1 MKNLRILSV
10 IFVCIF
16 ALNIFAQDAVET
28 TNQKD
33 YSEYLPQAGDMAIS
47 LNLAPFLNVFADET
61 IDGRIGGDSY
71 NSDLISI
78 ALKYMVTDNFG
89 LRFNVGWSY
98 LYNRDNYFVQDDKAV
113 FLNPLSQA
121 KVTDSYISQNTGV
134 SATIAGEY
142 RFGSRRI
149 QGYVGGG
156 LTYALSSYSM
166 NLYYGNAMTEFNQTP
181 TIHESGYYDY
191 LSGFSSARY
200 TKISNAGLD
209 FNHHA
214 GVVAFVGFEWFVAKK
229 VSVGAEVNV
238 SAIASWGNL
247 QYATLEGYNTLSE
260 KVETWTELYKPSSFA
275 FDFGTQNVGANISVN
290 FYF

>member
-1 MKNLRILSV
+1 MKNFRILTIALLCV
-10 IFVCIF
+10 F
-16 ALNIFAQDAVET
+16 AINVFAQEAKT
-28 TNQKD
+28 ATQQKD
-33 YSEYLPQAGDMAIS
+33 YSEYLPEAGDMAIS
-47 LNLAPFLNVFADET
+47 LNLAPFLNVFADNA

-78 ALKYMVTDNFG
+78 AAKYMFTDNFA

-98 LYNRDNYFVQDDKAV
+98 LYNRDNYYVQDDAAV

-121 KVTDSYISQNTGV
+121 KVTDSYISQSTGASV
-134 SATIAGEY
+134 TVAAEY
-142 RFGSRRI
+142 RFGSRRV

-166 NLYYGNAMTEFNQTP
+166 DLYYGNAMTNLNQNP
-181 TIHESGYYDY
+181 TTYEDY
-191 LSGFSSARY
+191 SAYIPGFASARY
-200 TKISNAGLD
+200 TKVSNNGLD

-214 GVVAFVGFEWFVAKK
+214 GVVAFLGFEWFVAKK
-229 VSVGAEVNV
+229 VSVGAEVNI
-238 SAIASWGNL
+238 SAIASWGNV

-260 KVETWTELYKPSSFA
+260 KVETWTELFKPSSFA
-275 FDFGTQNVGANISVN
+275 VDFGTQNVGANLSVN

>member
-1 MKNLRILSV
+1 MKNFRILAIALLCV
-10 IFVCIF
+10 F
-16 ALNIFAQDAVET
+16 AMNVFAQQEQTAAQ
-28 TNQKD
+28 QKD
-33 YSEYLPQAGDMAIS
+33 YSEYLPEAGDMAIS

-61 IDGRIGGDSY
+61 VDGRIGGDSY

-78 ALKYMVTDNFG
+78 AGKYMVTDNFA
-89 LRFNVGWSY
+89 LRLNVGWSY
-98 LYNRDNYFVQDDKAV
+98 LYNRDNYFVQDDAAV
-113 FLNPLSQA
+113 FVNPLSQA
-121 KVTDSYISQNTGV
+121 KVTDSYITKNSGV
-134 SATIAGEY
+134 SITAAAEY

-166 NLYYGNAMTEFNQTP
+166 NLYYGNAMTELNQNP
-181 TIHESGYYDY
+181 TTYEDY
-191 LSGFSSARY
+191 SAYLPGFSSARF
-200 TKISNAGLD
+200 TKVSNNGLD

-260 KVETWTELYKPSSFA
+260 KVETWTELFKPSSFA
-275 FDFGTQNVGANISVN
+275 FDFGTQNVGANLSVN

>member
-1 MKNLRILSV
+1 MKLKILTIALLCV
-10 IFVCIF
+10 F
-16 ALNIFAQDAVET
+16 AMGVFAQQTQTVT
-28 TNQKD
+28 QQKD
-33 YSEYLPQAGDMAIS
+33 YSEYLPEAGDVAIS
-47 LNLAPFLNVFADET
+47 LNLAPFLNVFADNV

-78 ALKYMVTDNFG
+78 AGKYMVTDNFA
-89 LRFNVGWSY
+89 LRLNVGWSY
-98 LYNRDNYFVQDDKAV
+98 LYNRDNYFVQDDAAV
-113 FLNPLSQA
+113 FVNPLSQT
-121 KVTDSYISQNTGV
+121 KVTDSYITQNSGASVTF
-134 SATIAGEY
+134 AAEY

-156 LTYALSSYSM
+156 LIYALSSYSM
-166 NLYYGNAMTEFNQTP
+166 DLYYGNAMTTVNQNP
-181 TIHESGYYDY
+181 TTYEDY
-191 LSGFSSARY
+191 SAYIPGFSSARY
-200 TKISNAGLD
+200 TKVSNAGLD
-209 FNHHA
+209 FNHHT

-229 VSVGAEVNV
+229 VSIGAEVNV

-275 FDFGTQNVGANISVN
+275 IDFGTQNVGANLSFN

>member
-1 MKNLRILSV
+1 MKNFRILAIAILCV
-10 IFVCIF
+10 FVM
-16 ALNIFAQDAVET
+16 NVFAQQAQT
-28 TNQKD
+28 SAQQND
-33 YSEYLPQAGDMAIS
+33 YSEYLPEAGDMAIS
-47 LNLAPFLNVFADET
+47 LNLAPFLNVFADNT

-78 ALKYMVTDNFG
+78 AIKYMVTDNFAMR
-89 LRFNVGWSY
+89 LNLGWSY

-121 KVTDSYISQNTGV
+121 KVTDSYISQNSGV

-166 NLYYGNAMTEFNQTP
+166 NLYYGNAMTELNQNP
-181 TIHESGYYDY
+181 TTYEDY
-191 LSGFSSARY
+191 SAYIPGFSSARF
-200 TKISNAGLD
+200 TKVSNNGLD

-260 KVETWTELYKPSSFA
+260 KVETWTELFKPSSFA
-275 FDFGTQNVGANISVN
+275 FDFGTQNVGANLSVN